1 MAIIARYTLITS
13 ATICV
18 FWREIDMAG
27 GDGEISGR
35 RESAST
41 GNPLDGPGDRCP
53 SCAEPGR
60 GRYCSAC
67 GERFLADHDFSLRH
81 FFLETLPHEV
91 FDIDGKFL
99 RTLRLLLLR
108 PGMLASEYVA
118 GRRQRYV
125 GPLRFYVIVFLL
137 HATLAALLAG
147 HGPSLSE
154 HIREN
159 DPTQLL
165 VRLASSRPGVNWNDP
180 EFRASLSERGRWFAE
195 IGTMLIFLG
204 IAALQKLV
212 FFRSGRRYLEHV
224 ALSLNIVSFYIVVLL
239 LVEVGLGI
247 FGRSHFA
254 DYDIAAQQWA
264 GATLLPVYWFLAI
277 RRFYGLRGLPSLL
290 GALIMWVGH
299 ALIALCMNLLVL
311 ALLIE
316 TA

>member
-1 MAIIARYTLITS
+1 
-13 ATICV
+13 
-18 FWREIDMAG
+18 MAG
-27 GDGEISGR
+27 GEGGLSGR
-35 RESAST
+35 QRSAST
-41 GNPLDGPGDRCP
+41 GNPLDGPAGQCP

-67 GERFLADHDFSLRH
+67 GERFLVDHDFSLRH
-81 FFLETLPHEV
+81 FFLETVPHEV
-91 FDIDGKFL
+91 LDIDGKFL
-99 RTLRLLLLR
+99 RTLKLLLLR
-108 PGMLASEYVA
+108 PGMLASEYVV

-125 GPLRFYVIVFLL
+125 GPLRFYVIAFLL

-154 HIREN
+154 HIREI

-165 VRLASSRPGVNWNDP
+165 ARLVASRPGVNWNDP
-180 EFRASLSERGRWFAE
+180 ELRASLSERGRWFAE
-195 IGTMLIFLG
+195 IGTMLIFLV

-254 DYDIAAQQWA
+254 DYDVDAQQWA
-264 GATLLPVYWFLAI
+264 GATVLPVYWFLAI
-277 RRFYGLRGLPSLL
+277 RRFYGLRALPSLF

-299 ALIALCMNLLVL
+299 ASIALCMNLLVL

>member
-1 MAIIARYTLITS
+1 
-13 ATICV
+13 
-18 FWREIDMAG
+18 MAG

-35 RESAST
+35 GRSAST
-41 GNPLDGPGDRCP
+41 GNALDGPRDRCP

-67 GERFLADHDFSLRH
+67 GERFLVDQDFSLRH
-81 FFLETLPHEV
+81 FFFETLPNEV

-99 RTLRLLLLR
+99 RTLRILLLR

-118 GRRQRYV
+118 GRRKPYV
-125 GPLRFYVIVFLL
+125 GPLRFYVIAFLL
-137 HATLAALLAG
+137 HATLAALLTG
-147 HGPSLSE
+147 HGPSLAE
-154 HIREN
+154 HIRES

-165 VRLASSRPGVNWNDP
+165 ARLAASRPGINWNDP
-180 EFRASLSERGRWFAE
+180 ELRASLSERGRWFAE
-195 IGTMLIFLG
+195 IGTMLIFLV

-212 FFRSGRRYLEHV
+212 FLRSGRRYLEHV

-239 LVEVGLGI
+239 LAEVGIGI

-254 DYDIAAQQWA
+254 DYDIDAQQWA

-277 RRFYGLRGLPSLL
+277 RRFYGLRALPSLF
-290 GALIMWVGH
+290 GTLIMWVGQVLV
-299 ALIALCMNLLVL
+299 AFCLNILVL